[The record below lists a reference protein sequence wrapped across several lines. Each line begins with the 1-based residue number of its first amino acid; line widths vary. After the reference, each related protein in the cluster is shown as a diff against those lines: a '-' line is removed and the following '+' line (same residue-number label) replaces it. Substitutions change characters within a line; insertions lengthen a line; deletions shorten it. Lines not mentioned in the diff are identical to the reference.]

1 MKQVSFS
8 YSFAFLK
15 FKNSLSRLYAIF
27 FVTLESNVLKLQSH
41 QPLSCGNGNG
51 LVLLKNTLV
60 LDLTFQE
67 MWALLRAGFTHFK
80 PVSFYL

>member
-15 FKNSLSRLYAIF
+15 FKTTLSCLYSIF

-51 LVLLKNTLV
+51 LVLLKNTPV

-67 MWALLRAGFTHFK
+67 MWAFK
-80 PVSFYL
+80 PVSFYLWL